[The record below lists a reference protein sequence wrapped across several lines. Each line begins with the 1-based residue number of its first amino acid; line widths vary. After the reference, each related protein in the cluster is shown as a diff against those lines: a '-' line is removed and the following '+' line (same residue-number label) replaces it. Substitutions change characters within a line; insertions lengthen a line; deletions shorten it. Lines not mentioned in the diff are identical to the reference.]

1 MKKSIDLNKL
11 SNYEYYSQNLLYIQ
25 SGEGLIPFNFK
36 ERHVQVKINE
46 EWKEFRKRRLPVT
59 LIILKA
65 RRHGVSTYI
74 QSRMFQECHLKS
86 HRQAITIAA
95 DDEGCSY
102 IHNMSHT
109 FYEFLPEQL
118 KPMVKYKSSD
128 RLVFDMPRT
137 ELTKRGGIPIGLKS
151 SMRTVACNN
160 RAGLGTGNHFI
171 HFSEYAFYRDAES
184 VRKSVIPTV
193 FNVPDTSV
201 IIESTANGM
210 VGAGE
215 AFYDEWK
222 LAKEGK
228 SIFKPLFYSWL
239 EHEDYT
245 RVFYDKR
252 EKESLLDTIDAE
264 EKELIERYG
273 ATYEQLNWRRFQI
286 KFLGEGVSQGDYLKG
301 DLENFHEQ
309 YPVSD
314 DEAFIVSGNRV
325 FDRLVL
331 KQYKENCK
339 PSTWRGEV
347 EGDRFA
353 QDSYGNLKIWEMPAK
368 GEIYVIPIDP
378 SSGEPGATDFG
389 CIEVLRVM
397 SVKKTGLLAT
407 QCAEWHGRIGAET
420 LGQIAVTLGIKYNN
434 AILAPEVFGYGHAV
448 LARIQALDYWNIFKR
463 RVIDSI
469 EKVSKTK
476 LGWKTDPATKPSLLT
491 YGRYIIKKKYVD
503 IKSESLVDEMMIFV
517 RDSSGVGA
525 SAYGRGKDDR
535 VMTFLIGLKV
545 IEQEYG
551 EKGVEGGGVLM
562 PSPEGK
568 PLMGRDP
575 LTYDSFWEKRAKG
588 KYKNWMDL

>member
-1 MKKSIDLNKL
+1 MKKTIDINKL
-11 SNYEYYSQNLLYIQ
+11 SNYEYYSRNLLYIQ
-25 SGEGLIPFNFK
+25 GGEGLVPFDFTR
-36 ERHVQVKINE
+36 RHVQVEINK
-46 EWKEFRKRRLPVT
+46 EWKKFQQNKLPVT

-65 RRHGVSTYI
+65 RRHGVSTYV

-86 HRQAITIAA
+86 HRQGITIAA

-109 FYEFLPEQL
+109 FYEFLPEKL

-128 RLVFDMPRT
+128 RLVFDMPKT
-137 ELTKRGGIPIGLKS
+137 ELSKRGGIPIGLKS

-193 FNVPDTSV
+193 FNVPGTSV
-201 IIESTANGM
+201 VIESTANGM
-210 VGAGE
+210 IGAGE

-222 LAKEGK
+222 LAKQGK

-239 EHEDYT
+239 EHEGY
-245 RVFYDKR
+245 KR
-252 EKESLLDTIDAE
+252 RFFNAKERE
-264 EKELIERYG
+264 ELIDTLDPEEEELIDRFG
-273 ATYEQLNWRRFQI
+273 ATHEQLNWRRYQI

-325 FDRLVL
+325 FNRLAL
-331 KQYKENCK
+331 KEYKDKCK
-339 PSTWRGEV
+339 RYKWRGEV
-347 EGDRFA
+347 ESDRLIK
-353 QDSYGNLKIWEMPAK
+353 DSQGNLRVWEMPQK
-368 GEIYVIPIDP
+368 DEKYIITIDP

-397 SVKKTGLLAT
+397 NVKKTGLMAT
-407 QCAEWHGRIGAET
+407 QSAEWHGRTGAEA
-420 LGQIAVTLGIKYNN
+420 LGQIAVELGKRYNN

-448 LARIQALDYWNIFKR
+448 LARIQAMDYWNVFKR
-463 RVIDSI
+463 RVVDSV
-469 EKVSKTK
+469 EQVSKTK
-476 LGWKTDPATKPSLLT
+476 LGWKTDSVTKPTLLT
-491 YGRYIIKKKYVD
+491 YGRYCVNNKLVVIN
-503 IKSESLVDEMMIFV
+503 SEDLVDEMMIFV
-517 RDSSGVGA
+517 RDETSA

-551 EKGVEGGGVLM
+551 ESPVEGGGVLQ
-562 PSPEGK
+562 PTDEK
-568 PLMGRDP
+568 PLKQGDP
-575 LTYDSFWEKRAKG
+575 LHYDSFWDKRKS
-588 KYKNWMDL
+588 KHKHWMDL